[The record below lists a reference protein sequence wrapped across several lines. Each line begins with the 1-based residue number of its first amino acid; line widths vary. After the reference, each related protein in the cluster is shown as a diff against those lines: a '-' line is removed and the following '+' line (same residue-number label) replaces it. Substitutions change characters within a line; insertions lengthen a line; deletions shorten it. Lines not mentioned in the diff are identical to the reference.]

1 MSTSG
6 PRSAEFPM
14 AFTEREF
21 MRGALWAWLAFLI
34 LLPLTLATSVVL
46 WSTDPK
52 TAFGGFI
59 WGLTIGGFALIFA
72 APISLIVMALGTWP
86 FRWVGRSLRR
96 VRSFAAH
103 ILVYCAL
110 GVAFGTGT
118 AFRHGHLVLSV
129 GWRRHRLRGRCGDP
143 GRMGDHRTPRPP
155 RRPGT
160 RRPTEGH

>member
-1 MSTSG
+1 
-6 PRSAEFPM
+6 M

-110 GVAFGTGT
+110 GVAFGTGAAFAT
-118 AFRHGHLVLSV
+118 ATLSFLVGGVATGFAAGAAIPV
-129 GWRRHRLRGRCGDP
+129 GWAITARRALRDDRAPVAPPKDTDAAFE
-143 GRMGDHRTPRPP
+143 DHAL
-155 RRPGT
+155 G
-160 RRPTEGH
+160 